1 MRAAARILTVA
12 GAVLSVLAGHVV
24 WAEAASA
31 TNSFCGDVGI
41 AYATNNGKI
50 THIECN
56 DGTAIDIRA
65 D

>member
-1 MRAAARILTVA
+1 MRAAARAL
-12 GAVLSVLAGHVV
+12 AVTAALLSAFVGHVLL
-24 WAEAASA
+24 ADAASA

-50 THIECN
+50 VHIECN
-56 DGTAIDIRA
+56 DGTMIDIRA

>member
-1 MRAAARILTVA
+1 MRAVKRLAAALATVVSFGVGYMA
-12 GAVLSVLAGHVV
+12 LA
-24 WAEAASA
+24 EPASA

-50 THIECN
+50 IHIECN
-56 DGTAIDIRA
+56 DGTRIDIRG